1 MSVNQELVA
10 GLKEAMIA
18 ERTGI
23 EFYQAAAEKTTDQQG
38 KEVFLRLAD
47 EERRHLEYLRHQFEN
62 VYNNAGFEALADESR
77 IDLEGVSPIFSQ
89 GIKERV
95 KSAHWEMSAL
105 SVGLALEQASISRYQ
120 ELAKRAEQAD
130 AKEFFLALMRWEQ
143 THLAVLQKQFNYLRE
158 SYWEEVGF
166 APF

>member
-1 MSVNQELVA
+1 MSVNPQLLA

-23 EFYQAAAEKTTDQQG
+23 EFYETAAEKTVDPQG

-47 EERRHLEYLRHQFEN
+47 EEKKHLEYLRRQFES
-62 VYNNAGFEALADESR
+62 VFNNGSFEPLYERSG
-77 IDLEGVSPIFSQ
+77 IDITAASPIFSE
-89 GIKERV
+89 GLKGRL

-120 ELAKRAEQAD
+120 ELAKKAD
-130 AKEFFLALMRWEQ
+130 MPEAKEFFLALVHWEE
-143 THLAVLQKQFNYLRE
+143 THLTALQKQFNYLRE
-158 SYWEEVGF
+158 FYWQQAGF

>member
-1 MSVNQELVA
+1 MSVNQDILT

-23 EFYQAAAEKTTDQQG
+23 EFYQAAAEKTVDPQG

-47 EERRHLEYLRHQFEN
+47 EERRHLEYLRRQFEN
-62 VYNNAGFEALADESR
+62 VFNNSGFEPLTDKSK
-77 IDLEGVSPIFSQ
+77 IDLEGASPIFSEE
-89 GIKERV
+89 IKGRL

-120 ELAKRAEQAD
+120 ELAKRAEKPD
-130 AKEFFLALMRWEQ
+130 AKEFFLALVRWEQ
-143 THLAVLQKQFNYLRE
+143 THLAALQKQFNYLRE
-158 SYWEEVGF
+158 FYWEQAGF